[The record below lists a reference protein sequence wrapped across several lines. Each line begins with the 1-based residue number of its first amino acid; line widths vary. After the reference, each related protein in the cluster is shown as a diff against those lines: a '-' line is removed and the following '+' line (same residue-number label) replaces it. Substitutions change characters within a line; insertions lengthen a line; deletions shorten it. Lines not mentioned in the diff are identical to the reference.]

1 MDIGLSETQQLIRNS
16 AREFLEE
23 NCDTQYVR
31 AMEEDEVGHTDEL
44 WNQLAELGWLG
55 LTVPEEYGGA
65 GMSFSEL
72 AILLEETGAAML
84 PGPFFSTA
92 VIGAEALKMAG
103 TDDQKTELLSKLA
116 EGKLKTALAFHET
129 GASWTPESV
138 SEMTATETEDG
149 WILNGEKRFVQDGA
163 AADMLI
169 VAARTGDE
177 AKNGITLFLVE
188 TDNANVE
195 SRELKTTSSDRMSVM
210 NFGEVSVPKAAV
222 LGEVNG
228 GWDVLEKVFQ
238 YGAAGKCAEMAGAGQ
253 KMLDTTVDY
262 VQNRV
267 QFGRPIGSFQAIQH
281 HAADMAIEVQAGRQ
295 LARQAAWFL
304 GEGLDAAREVA
315 LAKAYL
321 SESYPRVCATAHQCH
336 GAIGY
341 THEYDLHLWTRRAT
355 GQRLAFGDTKLH
367 QETLADSAGL

>member
-31 AMEEDEVGHTDEL
+31 AMEEDEVGHTEEL
-44 WNQLAELGWLG
+44 WDQIAELGWLG

-65 GMSFSEL
+65 GMTFSEL
-72 AILLEETGAAML
+72 AVLLEETGAAML

-92 VIGAEALKMAG
+92 VIGAEALKLAG
-103 TDDQKTELLSKLA
+103 SDEQKTELLAKLA
-116 EGKLKTALAFHET
+116 TGKLKMALAFHEK
-129 GASWTPESV
+129 AAAWAPESV
-138 SEMTATETEDG
+138 SEMTATQTDDG

-163 AADMLI
+163 ASDMLI
-169 VAARTGDE
+169 VAARTGEDP
-177 AKNGITLFLVE
+177 KSGITLFLVE
-188 TDNANVE
+188 NDNSNVE
-195 SRELKTTSSDRMSVM
+195 SRELKTTGSDRMSVM
-210 NFGEVSVPKAAV
+210 SFGEVSVPKGAV

-228 GWDVLEKVFQ
+228 GWPILEKLFQ

-253 KMLDTTVDY
+253 KLLDNTVDY

-304 GEGLDAAREVA
+304 GEGLDATRQVA

-321 SESYPRVCATAHQCH
+321 SEAYPRICATAHQCH
-336 GAIGY
+336 GAIGF
-341 THEYDLHLWTRRAT
+341 THEYDLHLWTRRST

-367 QETLADSAGL
+367 QETLARSVGL

>member
-31 AMEEDEVGHTDEL
+31 AMEEDEVGHTEEL
-44 WNQLAELGWLG
+44 WDQIAELGWLG

-65 GMSFSEL
+65 GMTFSEL
-72 AILLEETGAAML
+72 AVLLEETGAAML

-92 VIGAEALKMAG
+92 VIGAEALKLAG
-103 TDDQKTELLSKLA
+103 SDEQKTELLAKLA
-116 EGKLKTALAFHET
+116 SGKLKMALAFHEK
-129 GASWTPESV
+129 AAAWAPESV
-138 SEMTATETEDG
+138 SEMTATQTDDG

-163 AADMLI
+163 ASDMLI
-169 VAARTGDE
+169 VAARTGEDP
-177 AKNGITLFLVE
+177 KSGITLFLVE
-188 TDNANVE
+188 NDNSNVE
-195 SRELKTTSSDRMSVM
+195 SRELKTTGSDRMSVM
-210 NFGEVSVPKAAV
+210 SFGEVSVPKGAV

-228 GWDVLEKVFQ
+228 GWPILEKLFQ

-253 KMLDTTVDY
+253 KLLDNTVDY

-304 GEGLDAAREVA
+304 GEGLDATRQVA

-321 SESYPRVCATAHQCH
+321 SEAYPRICATAHQCH
-336 GAIGY
+336 GAIGF
-341 THEYDLHLWTRRAT
+341 THEYDLHLWTRRST

-367 QETLADSAGL
+367 QETLARSVGL

>member
-31 AMEEDEVGHTDEL
+31 AMEEDEVGHTEEL
-44 WNQLAELGWLG
+44 WDQIAELGWLG

-65 GMSFSEL
+65 GMTFSEL
-72 AILLEETGAAML
+72 AVLLEETGAAML

-92 VIGAEALKMAG
+92 VIGAEALKLAG
-103 TDDQKTELLSKLA
+103 SDEQKTELLAKLA
-116 EGKLKTALAFHET
+116 TGKLKMALAFHEK
-129 GASWTPESV
+129 AAAWAPESV
-138 SEMTATETEDG
+138 SEMTATQTDDG

-163 AADMLI
+163 ASDMLI
-169 VAARTGDE
+169 VAARTGEDP
-177 AKNGITLFLVE
+177 KSGITLFLVE
-188 TDNANVE
+188 NDNSNVE
-195 SRELKTTSSDRMSVM
+195 SRELKTTGSDRMSVM
-210 NFGEVSVPKAAV
+210 SFGEVSVPKSAV

-228 GWDVLEKVFQ
+228 GWPILEKLFQ

-253 KMLDTTVDY
+253 KLLDNTVDY

-304 GEGLDAAREVA
+304 GEGLDATRQVA

-321 SESYPRVCATAHQCH
+321 SEAYPRICATAHQCH
-336 GAIGY
+336 GAIGF
-341 THEYDLHLWTRRAT
+341 THEYDLHLWTRRST

-367 QETLADSAGL
+367 QETLARSVGL

>member
-31 AMEEDEVGHTDEL
+31 AMEEDEVGHTEEL
-44 WNQLAELGWLG
+44 WDQIAELGWLG

-65 GMSFSEL
+65 GMTFSEL
-72 AILLEETGAAML
+72 AVLLEETGAAML

-92 VIGAEALKMAG
+92 VIGAEALKLAG
-103 TDDQKTELLSKLA
+103 SDEQKTELLAKLA
-116 EGKLKTALAFHET
+116 TGKLKMALAFHEK
-129 GASWTPESV
+129 AAAWAPESV
-138 SEMTATETEDG
+138 SEMTATQTDDG

-163 AADMLI
+163 ASDMLI
-169 VAARTGDE
+169 VAARTGEDP
-177 AKNGITLFLVE
+177 KSGITLFLVE
-188 TDNANVE
+188 NDNSNVE
-195 SRELKTTSSDRMSVM
+195 SRELKTTGSDRMSVM
-210 NFGEVSVPKAAV
+210 SFGEVPVPKSAV

-228 GWDVLEKVFQ
+228 GWPILEKLFQ

-253 KMLDTTVDY
+253 KLLDNTVDY

-304 GEGLDAAREVA
+304 GEGLDATRQVA

-321 SESYPRVCATAHQCH
+321 SEAYPRICATAHQCH
-336 GAIGY
+336 GAIGF
-341 THEYDLHLWTRRAT
+341 THEYDLHLWTRRST

-367 QETLADSAGL
+367 QETLARSVGL

>member
-169 VAARTGDE
+169 VDIYLIFFPRFFD
-177 AKNGITLFLVE
+177 
-188 TDNANVE
+188 
-195 SRELKTTSSDRMSVM
+195 
-210 NFGEVSVPKAAV
+210 
-222 LGEVNG
+222 
-228 GWDVLEKVFQ
+228 
-238 YGAAGKCAEMAGAGQ
+238 KCA
-253 KMLDTTVDY
+253 K
-262 VQNRV
+262 
-267 QFGRPIGSFQAIQH
+267 
-281 HAADMAIEVQAGRQ
+281 
-295 LARQAAWFL
+295 
-304 GEGLDAAREVA
+304 
-315 LAKAYL
+315 
-321 SESYPRVCATAHQCH
+321 
-336 GAIGY
+336 
-341 THEYDLHLWTRRAT
+341 
-355 GQRLAFGDTKLH
+355 
-367 QETLADSAGL
+367 